1 MLFGKIKDSDS
12 WGFSVFADRFET
24 YKEIPDDEHMSIINK
39 ANSEGKLISADEEGN
54 PILVDPPPTT
64 PEEVKKQRI
73 NELENYLSQT
83 DWYAIRFAD
92 TGEEMP
98 ADIKK
103 KRQDARD
110 EISRLR
116 ESE

>member
-1 MLFGKIKDSDS
+1 MLFGELKDSDT
-12 WGFSVFADRFET
+12 WGFDVFADRFKT
-24 YKEIPDDEHMSIINK
+24 CKEIPDDEHMSIINK

-54 PILVDPPPTT
+54 PILVDPPPPT
-64 PEEVKKQRI
+64 PEDVKNQRI
-73 NELENYLSQT
+73 NELENYLSDT

-98 ADIKK
+98 VDIKK

-110 EISRLR
+110 EISKLR
-116 ESE
+116 EE